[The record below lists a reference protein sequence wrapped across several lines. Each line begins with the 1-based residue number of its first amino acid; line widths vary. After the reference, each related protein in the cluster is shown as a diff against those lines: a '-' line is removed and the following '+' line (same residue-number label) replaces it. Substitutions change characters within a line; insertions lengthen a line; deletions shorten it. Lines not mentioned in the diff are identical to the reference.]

1 MTHAFRGRREDFR
14 LVTGRGK
21 FSDDHSYPDQV
32 YAQFLRSDRAHAEI
46 LNIDIGNTLKVPGV
60 IAIVTGAELAAA
72 GFGAAPPMVQYPGRG
87 GMKIITPPK
96 EVMAL
101 ERVRFVG
108 QEVALVIAETQAAAQ
123 DGVEA
128 IGVEYRD
135 LPAVV
140 DGVAALEPDAP
151 QLYPGVVP
159 NNLVFDYAYG
169 DDAATAAAFARAAH
183 VTKLELHAQ
192 RIAGVPMEPKAAV
205 IRYDAETER
214 WDLHVPTQGATMS
227 QGSFAGTT
235 KLPAD
240 RFRIRTQDVG
250 GGFGVRSE
258 GYSEYCALLFAARKV
273 GRPVHWTGTRS
284 ETLTSDHLGRGAT
297 LRGELAM
304 DANGNFLAFRFE
316 WIVECGGYLSG
327 AGPFINTLP
336 PAMHS
341 SNVYRVP
348 LISGLH
354 RLVLTNTT
362 PTTAYRGAARP
373 NVSYIVERLVDEAA
387 RETGRDKIELRR
399 RNMLTREDFPH
410 KAPPLGA
417 VYDSG
422 DPVGL
427 MDEVMKQA
435 DWAGFEARREA
446 SRAKGKL
453 RGRGLAVFVE
463 PAGGGASPT
472 EEVAIKFGSSGNP
485 VLYSVS
491 GPSGQGHETV
501 YPEIVARVLGLDAAE
516 IESRSGDADG
526 PVLKGDGSIGSRSTM
541 SHGVAAHETALLIVE
556 KGKALAAQQLEAALE
571 DIEFEAG
578 TYRVRGTDL
587 KVSFR
592 EVARRSVAEGES
604 KLDTMHGIAPGRAF
618 PTGAH
623 VAEVEIDM
631 DTGELTL
638 ERYVAVD
645 DCGVILSHAL
655 VEGQLHGGIVQGL
668 GQVIGEY
675 MRYDAA
681 SGQVLTGSFM
691 DYHMPRADDVSPIE
705 LHDRG
710 IPTPN
715 NPLGVKGAGEAGTTG
730 SVPTLGNA
738 VIDALRPLGIDH
750 LDMPYTPQTLW
761 KAMRE
766 KGLG

>member
-21 FSDDHSYPDQV
+21 FSDDHAYPDQV
-32 YAQFLRSDRAHAEI
+32 HAHFLRADRAHAEI
-46 LNIDIGNTLKVPGV
+46 LSVDTSAALAVPGV
-60 IAIVTGAELAAA
+60 IAVVTGAELAEA

-87 GMKIITPPK
+87 GAKIIVPPK
-96 EVMAL
+96 EVMAHT
-101 ERVRFVG
+101 RVRFVG
-108 QEVALVIAETQAAAQ
+108 QEVALVIAETQAVAQ
-123 DGVEA
+123 DGAEA
-128 IGVEYRD
+128 IVVEYRD

-140 DGVAALEPDAP
+140 DAVAALAPDAP
-151 QLYPGVVP
+151 QLYPEAVP
-159 NNLVFDYAYG
+159 GNLVFDYAYG
-169 DDAATAAAFARAAH
+169 DEAATQAAFDKAAH
-183 VTKLELHAQ
+183 VTRLELHAQ

-214 WDLHVPTQGATMS
+214 WDLHIPTQGATMS

-235 KLPAD
+235 KLPPD

-273 GRPVHWTGTRS
+273 GRPVHWTATRS

-297 LRGELAM
+297 IRGELAM

-336 PAMHS
+336 PASHA
-341 SNVYRVP
+341 SNIYRVP
-348 LISGLH
+348 AISGLH

-387 RETGRDKIELRR
+387 RETGRDKVELRR
-399 RNMLTREDFPH
+399 RNMLTREDFPY

-422 DPVGL
+422 DPRGL
-427 MDEVMKQA
+427 MDEVLKQS
-435 DWAGFEARREA
+435 DWAGYEGRLAA
-446 SRAKGKL
+446 SRERGKL

-463 PAGGGASPT
+463 PAGGGSSPT

-501 YPEIVARVLGLDAAE
+501 YPEIVARVLGLEASE
-516 IESRSGDADG
+516 VESRSGDADG
-526 PVLKGDGSIGSRSTM
+526 PVLKGDGTIGSRSTM
-541 SHGVAAHETALLIVE
+541 SHGVAAHETARIIAE
-556 KGKALAAQQLEAALE
+556 KGKALAARELEAAVE
-571 DIEFEAG
+571 DIEFDAG

-587 KVSFR
+587 KIAFR
-592 EVARRSVAEGES
+592 DVAKRAAARGDDT
-604 KLDTMHGIAPGRAF
+604 LDTMHGVSPGRAF

-623 VAEVEIDM
+623 VAEVEIDVE
-631 DTGELTL
+631 TGALTL
-638 ERYVAVD
+638 DRYVAVD

-675 MRYDAA
+675 MRYDPA

-691 DYHMPRADDVSPIE
+691 DYDMPRADNVGTIE

-710 IPTPN
+710 IPSPN

-738 VIDALRPLGIDH
+738 VIDALRPLGIHH

-761 KAMRE
+761 AAMRE
-766 KGLG
+766 KGVG